1 MRNLANT
8 DVAAD
13 LSGKRRRV
21 CANGYL
27 ATQTSAAAERLEAV
41 VDAPYTTLIEGAARM
56 AFLRRKGNTFYL
68 VHNVRER
75 GKVKQLHLA
84 RLGERP
90 RITDDVVRDDG
101 YARVGPR
108 NDWTALR
115 ESVNSRDDVFD
126 PNSSYVR
133 KLVTSLRNLNLELG
147 DLFPPLLKASRGRA
161 AGADLVTQ
169 LRLLHST
176 VGYKLDQFDRSPR
189 TGLLQQ
195 RNYR

>member
-1 MRNLANT
+1 MRNFVHS
-8 DVAAD
+8 DGAAD
-13 LSGKRRRV
+13 MSGKRRRV

-27 ATQTSAAAERLEAV
+27 ATQTSTATERLEAV
-41 VDAPYTTLIEGAARM
+41 VDAPYTTLIEGATRM

-68 VHNVRER
+68 VHNVRQR

-90 RITDDVVRDDG
+90 RITDDVVQEVSRAYPG
-101 YARVGPR
+101 VAV
-108 NDWTALR
+108 DWTALR